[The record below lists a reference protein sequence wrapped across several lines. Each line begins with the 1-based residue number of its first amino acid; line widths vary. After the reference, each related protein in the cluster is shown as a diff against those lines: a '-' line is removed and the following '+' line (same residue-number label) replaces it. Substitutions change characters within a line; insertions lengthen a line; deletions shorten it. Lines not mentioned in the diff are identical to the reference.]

1 MEKIGIA
8 WSFCFS
14 GIWYWLQDQF
24 PNTEVASVLEA
35 VLMAVNQIL
44 GMYLVVV
51 VAEVVLV
58 TVSHQFSGMILA
70 LYYSWKFRLKSLFPA
85 LSTIL

>member
-35 VLMAVNQIL
+35 VLMAINQIL
-44 GMYLVVV
+44 GMVLGSGGGRGGIGDSLSPVLWHDFGPLLFL
-51 VAEVVLV
+51 EV
-58 TVSHQFSGMILA
+58 
-70 LYYSWKFRLKSLFPA
+70 
-85 LSTIL
+85 